1 MLKTSEPETEKENDP
16 PNDKN
21 GQKKERAN
29 IDSSIGMTSNYI
41 LAKNLVNLKY
51 IGL

>member
-29 IDSSIGMTSNYI
+29 IDSSIGMACNYF
-41 LAKNLVNLKY
+41 LAKNLVTLKN
-51 IGL
+51 IAL